1 LASDGLNSTVG
12 ARRAASTALSTAES
26 NSNRWDREYRRGDW
40 SYLRDASESPRYAAL
55 AGCIVMRL
63 ATGTASVLDLGCGPG
78 ILREHLPDRAI
89 ARYTGIDLS
98 KEAVASAR
106 SPRRRGSAFMVASID
121 EWQPDQQY
129 DAIVFNEVLYYLPQP
144 LDSMRRYEHWL
155 KPDGSLYVS
164 MWHPSAFLRLFGPRR
179 GKVAHARR
187 QYGRI
192 WDKIDSR
199 YDVATDLTAHHSSLQ
214 RWRIKE
220 LRPRLVRTLA
230 LELAMLVKWDDG
242 RSESV
247 WRGVT
252 DGLFRIVE
260 E

>member
-1 LASDGLNSTVG
+1 LAAAGLNRTVADCTG
-12 ARRAASTALSTAES
+12 PS

-63 ATGTASVLDLGCGPG
+63 ATGGASVLDLGCGPG

-106 SPRRRGSAFMVASID
+106 SPRRRRSALMVASID

-144 LDSMRRYEHWL
+144 LDSMRRYERWL
-155 KPDGSLYVS
+155 TPDGSLYVS
-164 MWHPSAFLRLFGPRR
+164 MWYPSALLRLVGPRR

-192 WDKIDSR
+192 WDEIDSR

-242 RSESV
+242 RSESG